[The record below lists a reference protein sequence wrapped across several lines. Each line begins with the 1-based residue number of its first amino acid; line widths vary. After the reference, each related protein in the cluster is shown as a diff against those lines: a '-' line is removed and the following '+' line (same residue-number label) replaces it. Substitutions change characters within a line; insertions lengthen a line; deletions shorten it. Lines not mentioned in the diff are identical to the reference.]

1 MKQTREEQ
9 VADLHER
16 RLRLEQSIRVLRAEL
31 DKIAAELSN
40 G

>member
-1 MKQTREEQ
+1 MKQTRLEQ

-16 RLRLEQSIRVLRAEL
+16 RLRLEGSIRVLRAEL
-31 DKIAAELSN
+31 DKIMSELAS

>member
-1 MKQTREEQ
+1 MKQTREER

-16 RLRLEQSIRVLRAEL
+16 RLRLEQSIRVLRGEL
-31 DKIAAELSN
+31 DKITSELTS